1 MRILGIFWINES
13 YEVHITL
20 SQLLYGTVLVVTFIL
35 LTWVSI
41 DEKQP
46 NVQLKPSLSV
56 LVLVYHRISRL
67 ASDSVRDLGGDDMAF
82 V

>member
-1 MRILGIFWINES
+1 MKS
-13 YEVHITL
+13 
-20 SQLLYGTVLVVTFIL
+20 
-35 LTWVSI
+35 
-41 DEKQP
+41 KP

-67 ASDSVRDLGGDDMAF
+67 ASDSVCDLGGDDMAF